1 MKTVNAQ
8 TITETIAHLCID
20 ANRNLPK
27 DVAAALYQAEETEP
41 FAPAKDLLSLLT
53 KNEQIARTTQM
64 PICQDTGMAVVFAD
78 VGQDVHIAGDFAEAV
93 NEGVRRGY
101 VEGLLRKSVVGDP
114 LRRVNTG
121 DNTPA
126 VLHTRL
132 VPGDTL
138 TLTVAPKGFGSEN
151 MSQLRM
157 LTPASGIDGVKRF
170 VLDTVRAAG
179 ANPCPP
185 MVLGIGIGGDFEQVA
200 ENAKRALMLPLG
212 TPNPDP
218 FYAQLEEEL
227 LEAVNQTGIGVQ
239 GLGGRTTCLGL
250 HIIAAPTHIA
260 GLPVAVNVSCHV
272 TRPATAVLGE
282 RGECYAKTAHPLDGR
297 RREVPPRGG
306 SRPAL
311 RCGLHRARRGAPAH
325 DGFDSRR
332 QAASGGLGGSSHL
345 LRRSDAHAA
354 RTSCWFH
361 WTYHLDA
368 HGFLH
373 PDAFAARS
381 ARHDWQGQPLPG
393 SHGGDAGIPGGLLRR
408 GRRCGSADGGVRHV
422 AGGHLLGRPWP

>member
-27 DVAAALYQAEETEP
+27 DVAAALHQAEETEP
-41 FAPAKDLLSLLT
+41 FAPARDLLSLLT

-227 LEAVNQTGIGVQ
+227 LVAINQTGIGVQ

-250 HIIAAPTHIA
+250 HIIAAPMHIA

-272 TRPATAVLGE
+272 TRHATAVL
-282 RGECYAKTAHPLDGR
+282 
-297 RREVPPRGG
+297 
-306 SRPAL
+306 
-311 RCGLHRARRGAPAH
+311 
-325 DGFDSRR
+325 
-332 QAASGGLGGSSHL
+332 
-345 LRRSDAHAA
+345 
-354 RTSCWFH
+354 
-361 WTYHLDA
+361 
-368 HGFLH
+368 
-373 PDAFAARS
+373 
-381 ARHDWQGQPLPG
+381 
-393 SHGGDAGIPGGLLRR
+393 
-408 GRRCGSADGGVRHV
+408 
-422 AGGHLLGRPWP
+422 

>member
-1 MKTVNAQ
+1 MREIDVAL
-8 TITETIAHLCID
+8 ITEAVSGACIK
-20 ANRNLPK
+20 ANKFLPDDLAELIKNSAENETDSVPK
-27 DVAAALYQAEETEP
+27 DIMCRLCDNLCAAKEL
-41 FAPAKDLLSLLT
+41 D
-53 KNEQIARTTQM
+53 I
-64 PICQDTGMAVVFAD
+64 PICQDTGMAVIFAKI
-78 VGQDVHIAGDFAEAV
+78 GQDVHFVGGSFSSAV
-93 NEGVRRGY
+93 NAGVAKGYTEGY
-101 VEGLLRKSVVGDP
+101 LRKSVVADP

-126 VLHTRL
+126 VLHTRI
-132 VPGDTL
+132 VPGNRVK
-138 TLTVAPKGFGSEN
+138 LTVAPKGFGSEN

-227 LEAVNQTGIGVQ
+227 LEAINQTGIGVQ

-272 TRPATAVLGE
+272 TRHATAVL
-282 RGECYAKTAHPLDGR
+282 
-297 RREVPPRGG
+297 
-306 SRPAL
+306 
-311 RCGLHRARRGAPAH
+311 
-325 DGFDSRR
+325 
-332 QAASGGLGGSSHL
+332 
-345 LRRSDAHAA
+345 
-354 RTSCWFH
+354 
-361 WTYHLDA
+361 
-368 HGFLH
+368 
-373 PDAFAARS
+373 
-381 ARHDWQGQPLPG
+381 
-393 SHGGDAGIPGGLLRR
+393 
-408 GRRCGSADGGVRHV
+408 
-422 AGGHLLGRPWP
+422 